1 MSSQVNGDSR
11 YMIQAIRKPAS
22 FIWRDLIEEAS
33 YKLSFAMQIFGVVSS
48 TLVYFFIS
56 KLFGDMGATY
66 LRPYGGNYFSFV
78 IIGVAFFSYLGVSVR
93 GISSSIR
100 EGQKLGTLEALLVTQ
115 TDIPVIIVSSS
126 LYSFL
131 WATFKVAV
139 YMFLGVIVF
148 GMDIGKANVSGALLI
163 LLLTITSF
171 TSVGIISASFV
182 MILKK
187 GDPVGWLF
195 TSLSALLGGVYYP
208 ISVLP
213 EWLRHVS
220 YLLPVTYA
228 LDGMRLALLKGNPLS
243 ELFFPNIMALGA
255 FSCVMM
261 PLSIFLFGHAVRR
274 AKMDGSLTH
283 Y

>member
-1 MSSQVNGDSR
+1 
-11 YMIQAIRKPAS
+11 MIQAVRKP
-22 FIWRDLIEEAS
+22 FIFVWRDFIEDTS
-33 YKLSFAMQIFGVVSS
+33 YKFSFAMQIFGIVSS
-48 TLVYFFIS
+48 TLVYFFMSRLIGD
-56 KLFGDMGATY
+56 FGVTY

-78 IIGVAFFSYLGVSVR
+78 LIGVAFFSYLGVSVK

-115 TDIPVIIVSSS
+115 TNISTIIVSSS

-131 WATFKVAV
+131 WASLKVAL
-139 YMFLGVIVF
+139 YMFLGVVVF
-148 GMDIGKANVSGALLI
+148 GIDMGHANLAGAVLI

-187 GDPVGWLF
+187 GDPAGWLF
-195 TSLSALLGGVYYP
+195 TGLSALLGGLYYP
-208 ISVLP
+208 ITVLP

-228 LDGMRLALLKGNPLS
+228 LEGMRLALLKGTSVRGL
-243 ELFFPNIMALGA
+243 LFPNIIALTV
-255 FSCVMM
+255 FSGIMM
-261 PLSIFLFGHAVRR
+261 PLSVYIFGHAVRR
-274 AKMDGSLTH
+274 AKKEGSLTH

>member
-1 MSSQVNGDSR
+1 
-11 YMIQAIRKPAS
+11 MIRAIRKPLI
-22 FIWRDLIEEAS
+22 FVWRDFIEETS
-33 YKLSFAMQIFGVVSS
+33 YKLSFAMQIFGIVSS
-48 TLVYFFIS
+48 TLVYFFVS
-56 KLFGDMGATY
+56 RLFGDFGSAY

-78 IIGVAFFSYLGVSVR
+78 LIGVAFFSYLNVSIK
-93 GISSSIR
+93 GISTSIR

-115 TDIPVIIVSSS
+115 TNIPTVIISSS
-126 LYSFL
+126 LYSFI
-131 WATFKVAV
+131 WASFKVAV
-139 YMFLGVIVF
+139 YIFLGVAVF
-148 GMDIGKANVSGALLI
+148 GINMGQANLAGAFLI
-163 LLLTITSF
+163 LLLTVTSF

-195 TSLSALLGGVYYP
+195 TSLSALLGGLYYP

-228 LDGMRLALLKGNPLS
+228 LEGMRLALLQGNSVSQLLFSNIMPLFLFSCIMIPLS
-243 ELFFPNIMALGA
+243 VI
-255 FSCVMM
+255 
-261 PLSIFLFGHAVRR
+261 IFGHAVRR
-274 AKMDGSLTH
+274 AKKEGSLTH

>member
-1 MSSQVNGDSR
+1 MS
-11 YMIQAIRKPAS
+11 KPLI
-22 FIWRDLIEEAS
+22 FVWKDFIEEAS
-33 YKLSFAMQIFGVVSS
+33 YKLSFAMQIFGIISS
-48 TLVYFFIS
+48 TLIYFFIS
-56 KLFGDMGATY
+56 RLFGGVGVAY
-66 LRPYGGNYFSFV
+66 LKPYGGNYFSFV
-78 IIGVAFFSYLGVSVR
+78 LIGVAFFSYLGVSIS

-115 TDIPVIIVSSS
+115 TDIPTIIISSS

-139 YMFLGVIVF
+139 YLFLGVVVF
-148 GMDIGKANVSGALLI
+148 GIDMGQANLAGAFLI

-171 TSVGIISASFV
+171 TSVGILSASFV

-195 TSLSALLGGVYYP
+195 TSLSALLGGLYYP

-228 LDGMRLALLKGNPLS
+228 LEGMRLALLKGNSLR
-243 ELFFPNIMALGA
+243 ELLFPNIMVLLI
-255 FSCVMM
+255 FSCLLM
-261 PLSIFLFGHAVRR
+261 PLSIFIFGHAVRR
-274 AKMDGSLTH
+274 AKKEGSLTH